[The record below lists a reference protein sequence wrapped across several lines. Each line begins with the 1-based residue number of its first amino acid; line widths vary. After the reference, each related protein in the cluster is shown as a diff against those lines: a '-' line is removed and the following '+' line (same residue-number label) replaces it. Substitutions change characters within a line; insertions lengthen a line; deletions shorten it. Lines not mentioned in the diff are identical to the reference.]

1 MTIITTQRLIIRHFK
16 EEMRQLFSITSLHHV
31 LLALRMK
38 SYIHS
43 LRQRSTWLN
52 EPLTQHSFAV
62 CLKET
67 DTLIGHLFADI
78 ATNQTTIPGQRLAF

>member
-1 MTIITTQRLIIRHFK
+1 
-16 EEMRQLFSITSLHHV
+16 MRQLFSITSLHHV

-52 EPLTQHSFAV
+52 EPL
-62 CLKET
+62 
-67 DTLIGHLFADI
+67 
-78 ATNQTTIPGQRLAF
+78 